1 MTENPYP
8 AQVRPFRLILAP
20 HRSLG
25 AKGFVL
31 LMTLFGGVSFVAGIV
46 FMRVG
51 AWPVLGFF
59 GLDVLL
65 LYGAF
70 KLNYRSG
77 RLYETIDISPTD
89 VVLAR
94 FHPDGR
100 SERFVCNPFFARV
113 DLGERVDGQ
122 TFLSLRARDRSVL
135 FGTFLTDDERREV
148 AVELR
153 RALVAVR
160 G

>member
-8 AQVRPFRLILAP
+8 TQARPYQLVLAP
-20 HRSLG
+20 HRSLSPN
-25 AKGFVL
+25 GFMLV
-31 LMTLFGGVSFVAGIV
+31 MALFGGVSFVAGVAFTLI
-46 FMRVG
+46 G

-65 LYGAF
+65 LYLAF

-77 RLYETIDISPTD
+77 RLYETIDVSPTD

-148 AVELR
+148 AIELR